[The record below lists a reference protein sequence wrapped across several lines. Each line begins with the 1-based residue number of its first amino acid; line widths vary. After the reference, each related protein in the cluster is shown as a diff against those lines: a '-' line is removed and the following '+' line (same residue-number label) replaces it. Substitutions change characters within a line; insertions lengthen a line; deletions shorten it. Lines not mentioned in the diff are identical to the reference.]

1 MEQQLSFKLLAKNKC
16 LYWNLMQNSRRWSF
30 ARAFSHLH
38 SAIPPCTKSTD
49 LSLRCKGGVCGADV
63 ECRTTRRSSR
73 VETKNSPGK
82 SHHRNVVSCCLVQEN
97 FSWILWGIRRKATR
111 NAFSTHGGK
120 KRESSFEHSEMEE
133 TRHEIVTNSLKFSF
147 WPDLL
152 FLIF

>member
-38 SAIPPCTKSTD
+38 SAIPPYTKSTD
-49 LSLRCKGGVCGADV
+49 LSLCAAKGACVVPMWNAEPRAV
-63 ECRTTRRSSR
+63 RPASRQEIRPKKSPSECCFMLSCSG
-73 VETKNSPGK
+73 EFFLNSMGNSTEGNK
-82 SHHRNVVSCCLVQEN
+82 KRFLHT
-97 FSWILWGIRRKATR
+97 WGE
-111 NAFSTHGGK
+111 